1 MIARTA
7 HTRCWPPLTHLRS
20 ALLQLRYLP
29 HDPFEHD
36 FKHRLDHLA
45 TFVYHLQEA
54 PHAAVMSEHVMA
66 LGVIPAY
73 LGRLQQLASVSF
85 SCPFPGRASHTFQ
98 AAAASLAA
106 PSLDVADPRNTPT
119 SVSLEDFCSL
129 VTHMLVR
136 LPTTV
141 CERSKQHGLNPSV
154 GDEPT
159 LLALEQL
166 ISRPGALAVAV
177 YRGLAVEVQEA
188 AAAGNADAGDCMD
201 VVARLFRFTA
211 GALFSHGILWE
222 KDCSR
227 VESLTAELGAFLNL
241 EDTLPYLELLCLPQ
255 DFGKARLPRA

>member
-1 MIARTA
+1 MIVRTA
-7 HTRCWPPLTHLRS
+7 HTRCWPPLTHLLS

-29 HDPFEHD
+29 HDPFEQD

-73 LGRLQQLASVSF
+73 LERLQLASFSF
-85 SCPFPGRASHTFQ
+85 SCPSPGGASHTFQ
-98 AAAASLAA
+98 PAAASLAA
-106 PSLDVADPRNTPT
+106 LSLDVADPPNTPT
-119 SVSLEDFCSL
+119 SVSMEEFCSL

-136 LPTTV
+136 LRTTV
-141 CERSKQHGLNPSV
+141 YERGKQGDLEARA

-159 LLALEQL
+159 LLAMEQL
-166 ISRPGALAVAV
+166 ISNPAALAVAV
-177 YRGLAVEVQEA
+177 QRGLAVEVRET
-188 AAAGNADAGDCMD
+188 AAAGSAAARECME

-211 GALFSHGILWE
+211 RILFTHGMLRA

-227 VESLTAELGAFLNL
+227 VEALTAKLGAFLNL
-241 EDTLPYLELLCLPQ
+241 EETLPYLELLCLPQ
-255 DFGKARLPRA
+255 DFGKARLPRV